1 MKPTEKQYPIYFM
14 ELRDGEIQYGLNDVA
29 LVDKPAYET
38 MFLKFKDDTANVK
51 FAVQNEEERIIN
63 GPVMIP
69 DKLVARM
76 EKGQPFFV
84 AATRETIFA
93 ASQKFARENR
103 NNNIKLT
110 HDTENNTEDVFIFQS
125 FVTDE
130 RWIDKVVGFEDQPL
144 GTWYITCKV
153 LSDKVWEQIKAGT
166 FNGFSLEALFKMKPL
181 TVLNESDL
189 KQVLEAI
196 G

>member
-38 MFLKFKDDTANVK
+38 MFLKFKDDTANIK

-76 EKGQPFFV
+76 ENGQPFFV

-166 FNGFSLEALFKMKPL
+166 FNGFSLEALFKMKPV

>member
-1 MKPTEKQYPIYFM
+1 MEKEKQYPIYFM
-14 ELRDGEIQYGLNDVA
+14 ELKDGEIQYGLNDVA

-38 MFLKFKDDTANVK
+38 MFLKFKSDTAHIK

-76 EKGQPFFV
+76 ENGSPFFV

-110 HDTENNTEDVFIFQS
+110 HNTEDNTNDVFIFQS

-144 GTWYITCKV
+144 GTWFITCKV

-166 FNGFSLEALFKMKPL
+166 FNGFSLEALFKMKPV
-181 TVLNESDL
+181 TILNESDL
-189 KQVLEAI
+189 QQVLEAI
-196 G
+196 K

>member
-1 MKPTEKQYPIYFM
+1 MEKEKQYPIYFM

-38 MFLKFKDDTANVK
+38 MFLKFNSDQAEVK

-76 EKGQPFFV
+76 EKGKPFFV
-84 AATRETIFA
+84 AATKETIFA

-110 HDTENNTEDVFIFQS
+110 HNTEDNTEDVFIFQS
-125 FVTDE
+125 FVSDE
-130 RWIDKVVGFEDQPL
+130 RWIPKVAGFEDQPL
-144 GTWYITCKV
+144 GTWFITCKV

-166 FNGFSLEALFKMKPL
+166 FNGFSLEALFKMKPI

-189 KQVLEAI
+189 QQVLEAI
-196 G
+196 K

>member
-1 MKPTEKQYPIYFM
+1 MKTTEKQYPIYFM

-38 MFLKFKDDTANVK
+38 MFLKFKDDTTNIK

-166 FNGFSLEALFKMKPL
+166 FNGFSLEALFKMKPV

>member
-14 ELRDGEIQYGLNDVA
+14 ELKDGEIQYGLNDVA

-38 MFLKFKDDTANVK
+38 MFLKFKDDTANIK

-76 EKGQPFFV
+76 ENGQPFFV

-166 FNGFSLEALFKMKPL
+166 FNGFSLEALFIMKPV

>member
-14 ELRDGEIQYGLNDVA
+14 ELKDGEIQYGLNDVA

-38 MFLKFKDDTANVK
+38 MFLKFKDDTANIK

-76 EKGQPFFV
+76 ENGQPFFV

-110 HDTENNTEDVFIFQS
+110 HDTENNTGDVFIFQS

-166 FNGFSLEALFKMKPL
+166 FNGFSLEALFKMKPV

>member
-14 ELRDGEIQYGLNDVA
+14 ELKDGEIQYGLNDVA

-38 MFLKFKDDTANVK
+38 MFLKFKDDTANIK

-76 EKGQPFFV
+76 ENGQPFFV

-166 FNGFSLEALFKMKPL
+166 FNGFSLEALFKMKPV

>member
-14 ELRDGEIQYGLNDVA
+14 ELKDGEIQYGLNDVA

-38 MFLKFKDDTANVK
+38 MFLKFKDDTANIK

-76 EKGQPFFV
+76 ENGQPFFV

-103 NNNIKLT
+103 NTNCNNST
-110 HDTENNTEDVFIFQS
+110 IFCLVI
-125 FVTDE
+125 FC
-130 RWIDKVVGFEDQPL
+130 F
-144 GTWYITCKV
+144 C
-153 LSDKVWEQIKAGT
+153 
-166 FNGFSLEALFKMKPL
+166 
-181 TVLNESDL
+181 
-189 KQVLEAI
+189 
-196 G
+196 

>member
-38 MFLKFKDDTANVK
+38 MFLKFKDDTANIK

-76 EKGQPFFV
+76 ENGQPFFV

-110 HDTENNTEDVFIFQS
+110 HDTQNNTEDVFIFQS

-166 FNGFSLEALFKMKPL
+166 FNGFSLEALFKMKPV